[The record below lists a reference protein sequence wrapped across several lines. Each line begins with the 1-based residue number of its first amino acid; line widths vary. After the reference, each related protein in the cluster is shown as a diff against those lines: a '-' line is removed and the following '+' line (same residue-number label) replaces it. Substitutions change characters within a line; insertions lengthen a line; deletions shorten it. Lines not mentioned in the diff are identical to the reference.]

1 MNSKQVYDHWD
12 NTELAYEATD
22 HTEDEANWLNE
33 SKLESDREE
42 CDVCSKPFK
51 SKTRLKTHMKKFHG
65 IESILTKIE
74 KEENIEENF
83 GELEDSEFQPRK
95 AGKKSGRQKC
105 PINPCSKSF
114 KGRFSER
121 MGCKSS
127 AIFFF
132 KSCKY
137 LPFYI
142 FLGNFVR
149 LYMFYHYSAFVFKL
163 QTFKFQ

>member
-22 HTEDEANWLNE
+22 HTEDGDNWLNE

-74 KEENIEENF
+74 NEENIEENLE
-83 GELEDSEFQPRK
+83 ELEDDKGWIGHSK
-95 AGKKSGRQKC
+95 KVGKKSGRQKC
-105 PINPCSKSF
+105 PIVPCSKSF
-114 KGRFSER
+114 KGSVKGHLNFR
-121 MGCKSS
+121 M
-127 AIFFF
+127 AFFP
-132 KSCKY
+132 KKQLKNLILIC
-137 LPFYI
+137 PRI
-142 FLGNFVR
+142 Q
-149 LYMFYHYSAFVFKL
+149 KL
-163 QTFKFQ
+163 VKLEK

>member
-22 HTEDEANWLNE
+22 HTEDGDNWLNE

-121 MGCKSS
+121 MCCKSS
-127 AIFFF
+127 AIYFFQI
-132 KSCKY
+132 
-137 LPFYI
+137 LQIPAI
-142 FLGNFVR
+142 
-149 LYMFYHYSAFVFKL
+149 LYTSR
-163 QTFKFQ
+163 KFC

>member
-1 MNSKQVYDHWD
+1 
-12 NTELAYEATD
+12 
-22 HTEDEANWLNE
+22 
-33 SKLESDREE
+33 
-42 CDVCSKPFK
+42 
-51 SKTRLKTHMKKFHG
+51 MKKFHG

-132 KSCKY
+132 QILQIPAILYISKKFFSTFYTPTRKY
-137 LPFYI
+137 FIIIHLRFCFQITYKHSSDKTTI
-142 FLGNFVR
+142 FWQSIYL
-149 LYMFYHYSAFVFKL
+149 
-163 QTFKFQ
+163 

>member
-22 HTEDEANWLNE
+22 HTEDGDNWLNE

-74 KEENIEENF
+74 NEENIEENLE
-83 GELEDSEFQPRK
+83 ELEDDKGWIGHSK
-95 AGKKSGRQKC
+95 KVGKKSGRQKC
-105 PINPCSKSF
+105 PIVPCSKSF
-114 KGRFSER
+114 KGSVKGHLNFRT
-121 MGCKSS
+121 
-127 AIFFF
+127 AFFP
-132 KSCKY
+132 KKQ
-137 LPFYI
+137 LKN
-142 FLGNFVR
+142 LMNFCPR
-149 LYMFYHYSAFVFKL
+149 IQKL
-163 QTFKFQ
+163 EK